1 MQEVFVVRLRR
12 CLPKNVMLIMVAIWF
27 VTTGVVTFLNAVKL
41 TRQFASKLWMLQ
53 LMIGS
58 LAGLMGADSF
68 FPAYTYG
75 NDNRNLSSGNSNI
88 RSKYMKYPNASK
100 GLQTM
105 VKAEFITWATSFFA
119 VIVYVLALPEIGI
132 FDFENN
138 ITGASFIVIIAI
150 IVLYIAAYVIASFG
164 IIKAMKDEPAFKVS
178 LYAITASIVLAI
190 LSLFFYENETLY
202 LIISIAG
209 DVAQFFLVHY
219 IIHGIMHISEHLGK
233 PDFSKKGKKIFT
245 VIYIGLVF
253 EVIVRIIE
261 IIWGLEQGEELAMPF
276 DVVAY
281 ILKTVE
287 YVMFFLYIVRGNK
300 MLKEND
306 A

>member
-1 MQEVFVVRLRR
+1 
-12 CLPKNVMLIMVAIWF
+12 
-27 VTTGVVTFLNAVKL
+27 
-41 TRQFASKLWMLQ
+41 
-53 LMIGS
+53 
-58 LAGLMGADSF
+58 
-68 FPAYTYG
+68 
-75 NDNRNLSSGNSNI
+75 
-88 RSKYMKYPNASK
+88 MKYPNASK

-132 FDFENN
+132 FDFKNN

-233 PDFSKKGKKIFT
+233 SDFSKKGKKIFT